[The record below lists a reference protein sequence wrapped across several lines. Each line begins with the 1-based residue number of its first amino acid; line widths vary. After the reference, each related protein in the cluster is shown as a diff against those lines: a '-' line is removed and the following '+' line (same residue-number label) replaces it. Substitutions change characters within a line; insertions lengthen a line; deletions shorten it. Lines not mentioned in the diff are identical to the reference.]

1 MSYWITPDTRT
12 FMSRGYLPEGQSVE
26 DRIKVIAK
34 KSEELLQG
42 KWEGFAEKL
51 EEYLLKGWLSLSS
64 PIWSNFGTDR
74 GLPISCNGSYVGD
87 SVLSIL
93 SKQAEI
99 GMMSKYGSGTSLF
112 MGALRKRGSE
122 ISTGGVADG
131 PVHYVSLYETTV
143 STISQN
149 NVRRGSCVV
158 YLPVTHPDIKEFLE
172 LKEEGSSGQHISI
185 GVTIPDQWMEDLIAG
200 DANNRKIWS
209 RIIKKRFE
217 TGYPYIIFSDTAN
230 RDKPIWWQNA
240 RDIIW
245 ASNLCTEIF
254 QPSNEVESF
263 VCCLL
268 SLNALHYDE
277 WKNTDL
283 VRVATFFLDTVITE
297 YINKL
302 EHIPFMEAARNAAIR
317 NRAIGIGVLGWHSYL
332 QSKMIPYRSSEAKHL
347 NVEMHKLIDELSWNA
362 SAEMALM
369 FGEPEALKGYGQRNA
384 TRMANAPTT
393 SSSFILGAVSPST
406 EPENSNYY
414 IKDLAKGKFT
424 YKNPYLKKLLKE
436 KGIDTPEVWKEILLN
451 GGSVQFMSQLTD
463 HEKSVFETFGEI
475 PQFEVISQAAMRQ
488 PYIDQ
493 GQSLNLMIHP
503 NANPKDVSDL
513 LIEGWKLGIK
523 SFYYQRSTN
532 PAQEYARSL
541 LACVSC
547 EA

>member
-12 FMSRGYLPEGQSVE
+12 FMARGYLPEGQSVE

-34 KSEELLQG
+34 RAEDLLQG
-42 KWEGFAEKL
+42 RWECFAEKL
-51 EEYLLKGWLSLSS
+51 EDYLLKGWLSLSS
-64 PIWSNFGTDR
+64 PIWANYGTDR
-74 GLPISCNGSYVGD
+74 GLPISCNGSYVDD

-131 PVHYVSLYETTV
+131 PVHYVSLYENTV

-149 NVRRGSCVV
+149 NVRRGSCAV
-158 YLPVTHPDIKEFLE
+158 YLPVDHPDIKEFLE
-172 LKEEGSSGQHISI
+172 LKEEGSSGQHISM

-200 DANNRKIWS
+200 DPKNRKIWS

-217 TGYPYIIFSDTAN
+217 TGYPYIMFSDTAN
-230 RDKPIWWQNA
+230 KDKPEWYKNAQN
-240 RDIIW
+240 IIH
-245 ASNLCTEIF
+245 ASNLCSEVML
-254 QPSNEVESF
+254 PSNSSESF

-268 SLNALHYDE
+268 SLNVLHYDE
-277 WKNTDL
+277 WKDTEL
-283 VRVATFFLDTVITE
+283 VIVATALLDTVITE
-297 YINKL
+297 YIDKL
-302 EHIPFMEAARNAAIR
+302 EHIPFMEAARNFAIKH
-317 NRAIGIGVLGWHSYL
+317 RALGLGVLGWHSYL
-332 QSKMIPYRSSEAKHL
+332 QSKMIPYRSSEAKEL
-347 NVEMHKLIDELSWNA
+347 NVEIHKNINEASWYA
-362 SAEMALM
+362 SDLLASW
-369 FGEPEALKGYGQRNA
+369 FGEPEATKGYGQRNA
-384 TRMANAPTT
+384 TRMAVAPTT
-393 SSSFILGAVSPST
+393 SSSFILGAVSPSV

-436 KGIDTPEVWKEILLN
+436 KGLDTPEIWKDILLN
-451 GGSVQFMSQLTD
+451 GGSVQFMTQLTD

-488 PYIDQ
+488 PFIDQ

-503 NANPKDVSDL
+503 DASPKDVSDL

>member
-12 FMSRGYLPEGQSVE
+12 FMARGYLPEGQSVE
-26 DRIKVIAK
+26 ERIKVIAQ
-34 KSEELLQG
+34 KSEELLHD
-42 KWEGFAEKL
+42 KWPGFAEKL

-64 PIWSNFGTDR
+64 PIWANFGTDR
-74 GLPISCNGSYVGD
+74 GLPISCNGSYVDD

-112 MGALRKRGSE
+112 MGALRPRGSA

-131 PVHYVSLYETTV
+131 PAHYVEMYENTV
-143 STISQN
+143 NTISQN
-149 NVRRGSCVV
+149 NVRRGSCAV
-158 YLPVTHPDIKEFLE
+158 YLNIDHPDIKEFLE
-172 LKEEGSSGQHISI
+172 LKEEGNAGHHISL

-200 DANNRKIWS
+200 EPKNRKIWS

-217 TGYPYIIFSDTAN
+217 TGYPYIFFSDTAN
-230 RDKPIWWQNA
+230 REKPEWYKNAQN
-240 RDIIW
+240 IIH
-245 ASNLCTEIF
+245 ASNLCSEISL
-254 QPSNEVESF
+254 PSNSSESF

-268 SLNALHYDE
+268 SLNVLHYDE

-283 VRVATFFLDTVITE
+283 VKVATFLLDTVMSE

-302 EHIPFMEAARNAAIR
+302 EHIPFMEAARKFAIR
-317 NRAIGIGVLGWHSYL
+317 HRALGLGVLGWHSYL
-332 QSKMIPYRSSEAKHL
+332 QSKMIPYKSSEAKSL
-347 NVEMHKLIDELSWNA
+347 NVEIHKLIDEQSRDA
-362 SAEMALM
+362 SAWLAVL
-369 FGEPEALKGYGQRNA
+369 FGEPEATKGFGQRNA

-436 KGIDTPEVWKEILLN
+436 KGLDTPEMWKEILLN
-451 GGSVQFMSQLTD
+451 GGSVQFMTQLTD

-493 GQSLNLMIHP
+493 GQSLNLMVHP
-503 NANPKDVSDL
+503 DASPKDVSDL

-541 LACVSC
+541 LSCVSC

>member
-12 FMSRGYLPEGQSVE
+12 FLSRGYLPEGQSVE
-26 DRIKVIAK
+26 ERIKVIAARA
-34 KSEELLQG
+34 EELLG
-42 KWEGFAEKL
+42 GVWPGFAAKL
-51 EEYLLKGWLSLSS
+51 EDYLLKGWISLSS

-112 MGALRKRGSE
+112 MGAIRPRGDI

-131 PVHYVSLYETTV
+131 PVHYVSLYENTV

-149 NVRRGSCVV
+149 NVRRGSCAV
-158 YLPVTHPDIKEFLE
+158 YLPVEHPDIKEFLE
-172 LKEEGSSGQHISI
+172 LKEEGSAGQHISM
-185 GVTIPDQWMEDLIAG
+185 GVTISDQWMEDMLAG
-200 DANNRKIWS
+200 DAKNRKIWT

-230 RDKPIWWQNA
+230 RDKPEWWQNA
-240 RDIIW
+240 QDIIW

-254 QPSNEVESF
+254 QPSKEVESF

-268 SLNALHYDE
+268 SINALHYDE

-283 VRVATFFLDTVITE
+283 VKVVTFLLDTVLTE
-297 YINKL
+297 YIDKL
-302 EHIPFMEAARNAAIR
+302 DGIPFMEAARNAAIK

-332 QSKMIPYRSSEAKHL
+332 QSKMIPYRSSEAKSI
-347 NVEMHKLIDELSWNA
+347 NVELFKKISDDSWDA
-362 SAEMALM
+362 SERLATL
-369 FGEPEALKGYGQRNA
+369 FGEPEATKGYGQRNA
-384 TRMANAPTT
+384 TRMALAPTT

-424 YKNPYLKKLLKE
+424 YKNPHLKKLLEE
-436 KGIDTPEVWKEILLN
+436 KGLDTAAIWKEILLN
-451 GGSVQFMSQLTD
+451 GGSVQFMNQLSD

-488 PYIDQ
+488 SYIDQ

-503 NANPKDVSDL
+503 DASPKDVSDL
-513 LIEGWKLGIK
+513 LVEGWKLGIK

>member
-12 FMSRGYLPEGQSVE
+12 FMARGYLPEGQSVE
-26 DRIKVIAK
+26 ERIKVIAQ
-34 KSEELLQG
+34 KSEELLHG
-42 KWEGFAEKL
+42 KWPGFAEKL

-64 PIWSNFGTDR
+64 PIWANFGTDR
-74 GLPISCNGSYVGD
+74 GLPISCNGSYVDD

-112 MGALRKRGSE
+112 MGALRKRGSA

-131 PVHYVSLYETTV
+131 PVHYVGMYENTV
-143 STISQN
+143 NTISQN
-149 NVRRGSCVV
+149 NVRRGSCAV
-158 YLPVTHPDIKEFLE
+158 YLNIDHPDIKEFLE
-172 LKEEGSSGQHISI
+172 LKEEGNTGHHISL

-200 DANNRKIWS
+200 DPKNRKIWS

-217 TGYPYIIFSDTAN
+217 TGYPYIFFSDTAN
-230 RDKPIWWQNA
+230 REKPEWYKNAQNVIYA
-240 RDIIW
+240 G
-245 ASNLCTEIF
+245 NLCSEISL
-254 QPSNEVESF
+254 PSNSSESF

-268 SLNALHYDE
+268 SLNILHYDE

-283 VRVATFFLDTVITE
+283 VKVATFLLDTVMSE

-302 EHIPFMEAARNAAIR
+302 EHIPFMEAARKFAIR
-317 NRAIGIGVLGWHSYL
+317 HRALGLGVLGWHSYL
-332 QSKMIPYRSSEAKHL
+332 QSKMIPYKSSEAKSL
-347 NVEMHKLIDELSWNA
+347 NVEIHKLIDEQSWDA
-362 SAEMALM
+362 SAWLAVL
-369 FGEPEALKGYGQRNA
+369 FGEPEATKGYGQRNA

-436 KGIDTPEVWKEILLN
+436 KGIDTQETWKNILLN
-451 GGSVQFMSQLTD
+451 GGSVQFMTQLTD

-493 GQSLNLMIHP
+493 GQSLNLMVHP
-503 NANPKDVSDL
+503 DASPKDVSEL

-541 LACVSC
+541 LSCVSC

>member
-1 MSYWITPDTRT
+1 MSYWITKDTRT

-26 DRIKVIAK
+26 ERIKVIAK
-34 KSEELLQG
+34 RAEDLLEG
-42 KWEGFAEKL
+42 KWPGFADKL
-51 EEYLLKGWLSLSS
+51 EDYLLKGWLSLSS
-64 PIWSNFGTDR
+64 PIWANFGTNR
-74 GLPISCNGSYVGD
+74 GLPISCNGSLVDD
-87 SVLSIL
+87 SVESLL
-93 SKQAEI
+93 GKQAEI
-99 GMMSKYGSGTSLF
+99 GTMSKYGSGTSLF
-112 MGALRKRGSE
+112 LGKVRQRGSI

-131 PVHYVSLYETTV
+131 PVHYVPLYETTV

-158 YLPVTHPDIKEFLE
+158 YLPVDHPDIKEFLE
-172 LKEEGSSGQHISI
+172 LGEEGNSGAHISL
-185 GVTIPDQWMEDLIAG
+185 GVTIPDSWMEELEAG
-200 DANNRKIWS
+200 NTANRKIWS

-217 TGYPYIIFSDTAN
+217 TGYPYIIFTDTAN
-230 RDKPIWWQNA
+230 REKPVWWQNA
-240 RDIIW
+240 QDTIW

-254 QPSNEVESF
+254 QPSSPDESF

-268 SLNALHYDE
+268 SLNVLHYDE

-283 VRVATFFLDTVITE
+283 VKVATFLLDTVITE
-297 YINKL
+297 YIEKL
-302 EHIPFMEAARNAAIR
+302 QGIKYMEAPLKAAVR
-317 NRAIGIGVLGWHSYL
+317 NRAIGIGILGWHSYL
-332 QSKMIPYRSSEAKHL
+332 QSKMIAYRSSTAKAL
-347 NVEMHKLIDELSWNA
+347 NVEIHKLIDDQSWDA
-362 SAEMALM
+362 SAELAEL
-369 FGEPEALKGYGQRNA
+369 FGEPEALKGYKQRNA

-424 YKNPYLKKLLKE
+424 YKNPYLKVLLKE
-436 KGIDTPEVWKEILLN
+436 KGLDTPSVWNDILLH
-451 GGSVQFMSQLTD
+451 GGSVQFMPELSE
-463 HEKSVFETFGEI
+463 HEKAVFETFGEI

-493 GQSLNLMIHP
+493 GQSLNMMVHP
-503 NANPKDVSDL
+503 KTDPKLVSNL

-532 PAQEYARSL
+532 PAQEYAREL
-541 LACVSC
+541 AACVSC

>member
-1 MSYWITPDTRT
+1 MSYWITNDTRT
-12 FMSRGYLPEGQSVE
+12 FMTRGYLPEGQSVE
-26 DRIKVIAK
+26 DRIKVISKRA
-34 KSEELLQG
+34 EDLLQG

-51 EEYLLKGWLSLSS
+51 EDYLLKGWLSLSS
-64 PIWSNFGTDR
+64 PIWANFGTDR
-74 GLPISCNGSYVGD
+74 GLPISCNGSFVDD

-131 PVHYVSLYETTV
+131 PVHYVSMFENTV
-143 STISQN
+143 NTISQN
-149 NVRRGSCVV
+149 NVRRGSCAV
-158 YLPVTHPDIKEFLE
+158 YLNVEHPDIKEFLE
-172 LKEEGSSGQHISI
+172 LKEEGNNGQHISI
-185 GVTIPDQWMEDLIAG
+185 GVTISDQWMEDLIEG
-200 DANNRKIWS
+200 NPHNRKIWS

-230 RDKPIWWQNA
+230 RNKPVWWQNA
-240 RDIIW
+240 QDIIW

-254 QPSNEVESF
+254 QPSKPDESF

-283 VRVATFFLDTVITE
+283 VEVATFLLDTILTE
-297 YINKL
+297 YIDKL

-332 QSKMIPYRSSEAKHL
+332 QSKMIPYRSYEAKAL
-347 NVEMHKLIDELSWNA
+347 NNEIHKFIDQESWDA
-362 SAEMALM
+362 SGKLALL

-436 KGIDTPEVWKEILLN
+436 KGLDTPEIWKEILLH
-451 GGSVQFMSQLTD
+451 GGSVQFMSQLND
-463 HEKSVFETFGEI
+463 HEKAVFETFGEI

-488 PYIDQ
+488 SFIDQ

-503 NANPKDVSDL
+503 DASPKDVSDL

>member
-1 MSYWITPDTRT
+1 MSYWITKDTRT
-12 FMSRGYLPEGQSVE
+12 FMSRGYLPEGQTVE
-26 DRIKVIAK
+26 ERIKVIARQAEK
-34 KSEELLQG
+34 LLNG
-42 KWEGFAEKL
+42 AWPGFAEKL
-51 EEYLLKGWLSLSS
+51 EDYLLKGWLSLSS
-64 PIWSNFGTDR
+64 PIWANFGTDR
-74 GLPISCNGSYVGD
+74 GLPISCNGSYVDD
-87 SVLSIL
+87 SVESLL
-93 SKQAEI
+93 YKQAEI
-99 GMMSKYGSGTSLF
+99 GTMSKYGSGTSLF
-112 MGALRKRGSE
+112 IGAIRNRGSD
-122 ISTGGVADG
+122 ISTGGIADG

-172 LKEEGSSGQHISI
+172 LKEEGNAGQHISI
-185 GVTIPDQWMEDLIAG
+185 GVTIPDQWMEDLEAG
-200 DANNRKIWS
+200 KTENRKIWA

-217 TGYPYIIFSDTAN
+217 TGYPYIIFTDTAN
-230 RDKPIWWQNA
+230 REKPVWWQNA
-240 RDIIW
+240 RDIIH

-254 QPSNEVESF
+254 QPSSPEESF

-268 SLNALHYDE
+268 SLNVLHYDE

-302 EHIPFMEAARNAAIR
+302 QNIKFMEAPLRAAVR

-332 QSKMIPYRSSEAKHL
+332 QSKMIAYRSSVAKAL
-347 NVEMHKLIDELSWNA
+347 NVEIHQHIDERSYAA
-362 SAEMALM
+362 SAELADI

-406 EPENSNYY
+406 DPENSNYY
-414 IKDLAKGKFT
+414 IKDLAKGKFV

-436 KGIDTPEVWKEILLN
+436 KGLDTQETWNEILLH
-451 GGSVQFMSQLTD
+451 GGSVQFMSQLSE
-463 HEKSVFETFGEI
+463 HEKAVFETFGEI

-493 GQSLNLMIHP
+493 GQSLNMMVHP
-503 NANPKDVSDL
+503 DADPKMVSNL

-532 PAQEYARSL
+532 PAQEFARNL